1 MVQGVVSLLQILTMA
16 TAIVAVT
23 NGVVHAIKRTEP
35 IPKRYLPIVAILAGI
50 LLGASAIFIDITL
63 MERLWAGG
71 ISGLA
76 SVGLFEL
83 GKNTKERKEE

>member
-1 MVQGVVSLLQILTMA
+1 MIDILVMA

-23 NGVVHAIKRTEP
+23 NGVVHAIKRTQLVP
-35 IPKRYLPIVAILAGI
+35 NRFLPIVAIGVGV
-50 LLGASAIFIDITL
+50 LLGAGAMFMDISLT
-63 MERLWAGG
+63 ERLWAGG

-83 GKNTKERKEE
+83 GKYQK